1 MIAETDKGLKAV
13 ALSAVS
19 VVTNSVTAEALAV
32 AAEVDQSAPE
42 AAGVIP
48 TTLADVRIVIPLDV
62 TTDAAPA
69 ALAPQISAEVGALP
83 GETTVTIEAVLP
95 LAEVAAAQ
103 ALGITALPTDHQMNV
118 KVLALIALSAPPWT
132 QEVLQDAI
140 SEDQDRE
147 ITRRNT
153 SLPQASALQMK
164 GECTRMEQTQKATVI
179 MMQRRAA
186 TSKEH

>member
-1 MIAETDKGLKAV
+1 M
-13 ALSAVS
+13 
-19 VVTNSVTAEALAV
+19 
-32 AAEVDQSAPE
+32 
-42 AAGVIP
+42 
-48 TTLADVRIVIPLDV
+48 
-62 TTDAAPA
+62 
-69 ALAPQISAEVGALP
+69 
-83 GETTVTIEAVLP
+83 TIEAVLP

-147 ITRRNT
+147 ITLRNT

-179 MMQRRAA
+179 MMQRRAV